1 MAGTWKDFVEGELVS
16 ETELQNIQDS
26 LVFIYSSES
35 AANTALTSKVDGTL
49 FYDTTANSVK
59 VWNGSSWDAVG
70 AGGGLVL
77 QVVSGT
83 TTTDSGNIA
92 NTTPQDTNLSVAIT
106 PAASSNKVLVI
117 ATQTLKLKR
126 DSGDAIGLW
135 ALERAVA
142 SGSTA
147 VCYNSN
153 FDKVSGAE
161 SKPSKFTFSFL
172 DSPSATTAVTYTAQ
186 IGVSTTA
193 DSGAARADEQLS
205 GTNTSTITAIEIS
218 A

>member
-70 AGGGLVL
+70 GGGKIL
-77 QVVSGT
+77 QVVTGT
-83 TTTDSGNIA
+83 STTDSGNIA
-92 NTTPQDTNLSVAIT
+92 NTTPQDTALAVAIT
-106 PAASSNKVLVI
+106 PAASSSKVLVI
-117 ATQTLKLKR
+117 ATQTLKLAR

-193 DSGAARADEQLS
+193 DSGVARADEQLS
-205 GTNTSTITAIEIS
+205 GTNTSTITAIEIG